1 MLLEFLEIFGS
12 LILGCALMF
21 FGLWLIR
28 SSSHSCKQICKNLC
42 DDLNKIKFFFFSSF
56 GFGSFLIFLGFAIFA
71 SLDLD
76 DLIKDKSPLF
86 IISFFSSIYDYLYE
100 FIPWLFDALK
110 YVSLNSFWSIL
121 WAGLGLSFVLD
132 DLKKRGNTELSPKE
146 DPKEDANNE
155 EKSND
160 SKEEKNT
167 KSTPLL
173 GNNNEERKQISAN
186 FFARLNLF
194 NRFAKKK

>member
-12 LILGCALMF
+12 LILGCVLMF
-21 FGLWLIR
+21 IGLCLIR
-28 SSSHSCKQICKNLC
+28 SSSHPCNPICKNVC
-42 DDLNKIKFFFFSSF
+42 DDLKKIKNFLCSSF

-71 SLDLD
+71 SWDLD
-76 DLIKDKSPLF
+76 KIIEEKSPLF

-121 WAGLGLSFVLD
+121 WAGLGLTIVLD
-132 DLKKRGNTELSPKE
+132 DLKKRWGIDSSPEEATK
-146 DPKEDANNE
+146 K

-160 SKEEKNT
+160 PKDK
-167 KSTPLL
+167 
-173 GNNNEERKQISAN
+173 
-186 FFARLNLF
+186 
-194 NRFAKKK
+194 

>member
-12 LILGCALMF
+12 LILGCVLMF
-21 FGLWLIR
+21 IGLCLIR
-28 SSSHSCKQICKNLC
+28 TSSHPCNPICKNVC
-42 DDLNKIKFFFFSSF
+42 DDLKKIKNFLCSSF

-71 SLDLD
+71 SWDLD
-76 DLIKDKSPLF
+76 KIIEEKSPLF

-121 WAGLGLSFVLD
+121 WAGLGLTIVLD
-132 DLKKRGNTELSPKE
+132 DLKKRWGIDSSPEEATK
-146 DPKEDANNE
+146 K

-160 SKEEKNT
+160 PKDK
-167 KSTPLL
+167 
-173 GNNNEERKQISAN
+173 
-186 FFARLNLF
+186 
-194 NRFAKKK
+194 